1 MSTLVEVLGR
11 WKRAKRG
18 ARRKWKG
25 EEAKEEEYGFE
36 QRGVEK
42 ERKTKKIRS
51 VVVVESG
58 GRVER
63 TKGCDQ
69 KREKKMKNVIR
80 KDESTRTRIYL
91 VCCSTNSTNQPKG
104 KSVVRLRSFVHSQQT
119 ISQQQH
125 VKVE

>member
-1 MSTLVEVLGR
+1 MEKSKE
-11 WKRAKRG
+11 RG
-18 ARRKWKG
+18 
-25 EEAKEEEYGFE
+25 
-36 QRGVEK
+36 EK
-42 ERKTKKIRS
+42 EVERGGGKGGGIWIGAEGSGVGKEDKKIRS

-80 KDESTRTRIYL
+80 KDESTRTRIHL

-125 VKVE
+125 VKVK